1 LDKKIIMSEQNYNL
15 AFVFPGQGS
24 QSIGML
30 SELAETFP
38 SVKQTFE
45 QASDCLNFDL
55 WKLVQQGSVEDL
67 NQTHNTQPAMLAAG
81 VAMWRVWCGQ
91 TAVRPG
97 WMAGHSLGEYSALV
111 CSEAISFEDGISL
124 VAERGRLMQEAVPVG
139 IGAMAAIIGLED
151 HIVVKVCADSAENEV
166 VSAVNFNAPGQ
177 VVIAG
182 HVDAVE
188 RAMAA
193 AKEAGAK
200 RALKLPVSV
209 PSHCALM
216 RTAADKLAEN
226 LKDIQIDIPK
236 MTLIHNVDV
245 ASHNAAEV
253 IRNALKEQL
262 FKPVRWVDGIK
273 YMHDQSVVAFV
284 ECGPGKV
291 LMGLNRR
298 IVKEA
303 SHMTMYD
310 SATLEKTVDHLSGAF
325 NG

>member
-1 LDKKIIMSEQNYNL
+1 MSENNNNL

-30 SELAETFP
+30 SELAETF
-38 SVKQTFE
+38 SLVKQTFE
-45 QASDCLNFDL
+45 QASEALNFDL
-55 WKLVQQGSVEDL
+55 WKLVQQGPVEDL

-81 VAMWRVWCGQ
+81 VAMWRVWCEQ
-91 TAVRPG
+91 TAIRPQ
-97 WMAGHSLGEYSALV
+97 WVAGHSLGEYTALV
-111 CSEAISFEDGISL
+111 CSDAMSFEEGISL
-124 VAERGRLMQEAVPVG
+124 VAERGRFMQEAVPAG
-139 IGAMAAIIGLED
+139 IGAMAAIIGLD
-151 HIVVKVCADSAENEV
+151 DSAVIKVCADNAENEV

-182 HVDAVE
+182 HTDAVE

-200 RALKLPVSV
+200 RALRLPVSV

-216 RTAADKLAEN
+216 ATAAEKLGEK
-226 LKDIQIDIPK
+226 LKGIQIMLPK

-245 ASHNAAEV
+245 ASHDSVEV
-253 IRNALKEQL
+253 IKNSLKEQL
-262 FKPVRWVDGIK
+262 FKPVRWVDSIN
-273 YMHDQSVVAFV
+273 YMHEQAVTDFV

-291 LMGLNRR
+291 LMGLNKR
-298 IVKEA
+298 IVKQA
-303 SHMTMYD
+303 NHMTMND
-310 SATLEKTVDHLSGAF
+310 SATLEKVVEQL